1 MEASPHHLTR
11 LIDWMFPALGILSM
25 VIVTFFSPTPPAGF
39 EPIDVVVTIRIG
51 PTRNGALGQ
60 PTRPI
65 SQTTTVLT
73 LLAI

>member
-1 MEASPHHLTR
+1 
-11 LIDWMFPALGILSM
+11 MFPALGILSM
-25 VIVTFFSPTPPAGF
+25 VIVTFFAHTSSR
-39 EPIDVVVTIRIG
+39 IRTHRRCGDG

-65 SQTTTVLT
+65 SQTTTTVT